1 MAPFSLS
8 TNRRFCYVR
17 TRYSFHCSHLVF
29 RLAFSLTWSVVVP
42 ALMGEKPFSLEYN
55 TIDEARKWQKYLRK
69 VKQIRFRLDRV
80 LRAEGLCFGV
90 NAITQDK
97 KVCYRDFG
105 REDDVQTH
113 KRYFGLSQLQNKG
126 LYARYQVWIYRR
138 YPGVPG
144 PPFRGQ
150 IWKHFMRKS
159 P

>member
-80 LRAEGLCFGV
+80 LRAEGLCFV
-90 NAITQDK
+90 QMQSPRTK
-97 KVCYRDFG
+97 KYVIVISVGKTTFKLTRGILGSANFKTEASMLDIRCGFTGGTRG
-105 REDDVQTH
+105 
-113 KRYFGLSQLQNKG
+113 SQ
-126 LYARYQVWIYRR
+126 A
-138 YPGVPG
+138 
-144 PPFRGQ
+144 PPFVDKFGN
-150 IWKHFMRKS
+150 IL
-159 P
+159 